1 MSFYKNWMSYIKDS
15 AKITRIAMPGSHN
28 SATMAMNKFARCQ
41 AGTLYEQYC
50 YGLRM
55 FDIRLKANKK
65 GELIVAHG
73 VMNGV
78 PAERAFLDLK
88 RIIDETNEFIVICLR
103 TYMNQGIGP
112 ITLSYNSNNA
122 ETSRLI
128 RACLSPEKYAL
139 TDVDDI
145 ANLTLGDIRKS
156 GKKYVI
162 INENAEYDYSVK
174 CPMEYPWASDVY
186 GQKPEKFSKTIL
198 KYFDEI
204 KSEGFFGF
212 QTQMTPNLGTE
223 NGWAKWPADL
233 DDMIR
238 PYFSQIISDIVANPV
253 WLEKVNIIVGDFMT
267 KDKMKTNEILSLNLL
282 KGIVKDEHK
291 EKFAT
296 AIGKS

>member
-233 DDMIR
+233 DEMIR

>member
-1 MSFYKNWMSYIKDS
+1 MSFYKSWMSYIKDD

-41 AGTLYEQYC
+41 AGTLYEQYA

-55 FDIRLKANKK
+55 FDIRLKVNKK

-78 PAERAFLDLK
+78 SAERAFLDLK
-88 RIIDETNEFIVICLR
+88 RIIDETDEFLVICLR

-112 ITLSYNSNNA
+112 ITLSYNSNNE

-128 RACLSPEKYAL
+128 RTCLNPEKYAL
-139 TDVDDI
+139 TDVENI
-145 ANLTLGDIRKS
+145 ADMTIGDIRKS
-156 GKKYVI
+156 GKKYII

-174 CPMEYPWASDVY
+174 CPFEYPWASDVY
-186 GQKPEKFSKTIL
+186 GQKTEKFAKTIL
-198 KYFDEI
+198 KYFDETQT
-204 KSEGFFGF
+204 EGFFGF
-212 QTQMTPNLGTE
+212 QTQQTPNPGTE
-223 NGWAKWPADL
+223 NGWTKWPDDL
-233 DDMIR
+233 DEMVR
-238 PYFSQIISDIVANPV
+238 PFIPQIVSDIAANPE

-282 KGIVKDEHK
+282 KGIVRDELK
-291 EKFAT
+291 EEFAK

>member
-1 MSFYKNWMSYIKDS
+1 MSFYKNWMSYIKDD

-28 SATMAMNKFARCQ
+28 SATMAINKLGRCQ

-55 FDIRLKANKK
+55 FDIRLKATRK

-78 PAERAFLDLK
+78 SAERAFLDLK
-88 RIIDETNEFIVICLR
+88 RIINETDEFIVICLR

-112 ITLSYNSNNA
+112 IKLSYSSNNA

-128 RACLSPEKYAL
+128 RTCLSPEKYAL
-139 TDVDDI
+139 TDIDNI
-145 ANLTLGDIRKS
+145 ADLTIGDIRKS
-156 GKKYVI
+156 GKKYII
-162 INENAEYDYSVK
+162 INENAEYDYSVA
-174 CPMEYPWASDVY
+174 CPMEYPWESDIY
-186 GQKPEKFSKTIL
+186 GLKTEKFAKTIL
-198 KYFDEI
+198 KYFDETQTD
-204 KSEGFFGF
+204 GFFGF

-223 NGWAKWPADL
+223 NGWSKWPDDL

-238 PYFSQIISDIVANPV
+238 PYIPQIIGDIAANPE

-282 KGIVKDEHK
+282 KGIVKDELRD
-291 EKFAT
+291 EFAK
-296 AIGKS
+296 AIGKY